1 MSLAVADE
9 RALQSAL
16 NALNKYGGSAIWTDI
31 ITPAV
36 TDDFG
41 NVITPEVSESFDI
54 SILPTKI
61 EDGWINSNIAN
72 ADSKVFLVASKELS
86 DLGVEYN
93 GSETITYNGTTY
105 SIERDEGYSGGNSII
120 LHRFIC
126 SVTT

>member
-1 MSLAVADE
+1 MDAEFLELAQEMLYED
-9 RALQSAL
+9 
-16 NALNKYGGSAIWTDI
+16 GGSATWNDI
-31 ITPAV
+31 VTPAV
-36 TDDFG
+36 TDAFE

-72 ADSKVFLVASKELS
+72 ADSKVFLVSTKELS

-105 SIERDEGYSGGNSII
+105 SIERDEGYSGGQSVV